1 VSEAERRVGVNESVF
16 RDVNE
21 RIDELGDQH
30 DLGET
35 EFVCECA
42 DTACTERLILAK
54 AEYEAVRAHP
64 DRFFLVPGHQRLAAE
79 RILEQHDRYFVVEKL
94 GEAAEIAEETDPRE

>member
-1 VSEAERRVGVNESVF
+1 MSEAERRVGVNESVF

-21 RIDELGDQH
+21 RINELGHQH
-30 DLGET
+30 LAET

-42 DTACTERLILAK
+42 DKACTERLILAS
-54 AEYEAVRAHP
+54 AEYEAVRAQP
-64 DRFFLVPGHQRLAAE
+64 DRFFLVPGHQRLVAE
-79 RILEQHDRYFVVEKL
+79 RVVEQHDRYFVVEKL